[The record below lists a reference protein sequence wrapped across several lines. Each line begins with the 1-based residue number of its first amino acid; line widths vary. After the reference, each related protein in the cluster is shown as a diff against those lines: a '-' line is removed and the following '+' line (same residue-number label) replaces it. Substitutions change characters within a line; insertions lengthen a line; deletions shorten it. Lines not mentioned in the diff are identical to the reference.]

1 MTTRWVATVSVAGLL
16 LAGCG
21 GGTKTKTVTSPSTAS
36 SATQATTGPSG
47 APTTSGAAA
56 AGKAVFIS
64 AGCGSCHTLAAAG
77 TTAIVGPN
85 LDTRLRA
92 DCATPASKRIRG
104 ATLQQC
110 IYTAITN
117 PFAYLPSGY
126 RAGIMPAG
134 YGGMPAA
141 QIKELV
147 TFLST
152 ATK

>member
-1 MTTRWVATVSVAGLL
+1 MTARWVAAVSVAGLL
-16 LAGCG
+16 VAGCG
-21 GGTKTKTVTSPSTAS
+21 GATKTKTATSSSAST
-36 SATQATTGPSG
+36 SATQATTAASG
-47 APTTSGAAA
+47 APATSGAAA
-56 AGKAVFIS
+56 AGKAVFMS
-64 AGCGSCHTLAAAG
+64 AGCGGCHALAAAG

-104 ATLQQC
+104 ATLQKC

-126 RAGIMPAG
+126 RAGIMPSG
-134 YGGMPAA
+134 YGGMPAN
-141 QIKELV
+141 QLKELV

-152 ATK
+152 AAK